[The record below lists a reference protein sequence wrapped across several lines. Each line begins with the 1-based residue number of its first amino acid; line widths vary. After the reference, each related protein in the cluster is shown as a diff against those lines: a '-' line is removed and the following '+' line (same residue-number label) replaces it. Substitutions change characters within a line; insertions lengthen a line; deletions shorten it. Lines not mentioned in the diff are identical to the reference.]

1 MSRHLLRFVPLLV
14 ACLVT
19 TAAAQPPARV
29 TRPPDPL
36 GEARQLYNLGRYEA
50 AMAAADGLRDEWQ
63 TRHAAHLIYG
73 RAAIE
78 RFRQTAD
85 AADLAK
91 GRDALRAVDASRL
104 DARDRLDL
112 IVGLGQALYFDGQ
125 YRVAAEVF
133 TSALDQAH
141 TLGPAARDQLLD
153 WWATSLDRFAQ
164 ARPPADRAGVYER
177 IVAQMDAELR
187 RDAGAGSASY
197 WMAAAW
203 RGRGDLERAW
213 DAALAAW
220 VRAQLTRDRGA
231 GMRSDLDQLV
241 RDAIIPDRARRMPP
255 PSDPDQAA
263 TAMLAEWELFKEKW
277 APSPP

>member
-112 IVGLGQALYFDGQ
+112 IVGLGQALYFDG
-125 YRVAAEVF
+125 
-133 TSALDQAH
+133 
-141 TLGPAARDQLLD
+141 PCAR
-153 WWATSLDRFAQ
+153 RR
-164 ARPPADRAGVYER
+164 RPP
-177 IVAQMDAELR
+177 
-187 RDAGAGSASY
+187 
-197 WMAAAW
+197 
-203 RGRGDLERAW
+203 
-213 DAALAAW
+213 
-220 VRAQLTRDRGA
+220 
-231 GMRSDLDQLV
+231 
-241 RDAIIPDRARRMPP
+241 
-255 PSDPDQAA
+255 
-263 TAMLAEWELFKEKW
+263 
-277 APSPP
+277 